1 LQDYD
6 WPGNVRE
13 LQNVIDRAVILAKGG
28 KLQFELPQRTNRDG
42 PVDRPPLAPGR
53 NGEAELSLDELAVR
67 EREIVSAAV
76 HRTNW
81 KIYGTDG
88 AAALLRIK
96 PTTLV
101 SKLKRLNIQRG
112 SA

>member
-1 LQDYD
+1 MRTVK
-6 WPGNVRE
+6 VR
-13 LQNVIDRAVILAKGG
+13 LIAA
-28 KLQFELPQRTNRDG
+28 TSRD
-42 PVDRPPLAPGR
+42 
-53 NGEAELSLDELAVR
+53 GEAEAEPSLDELAVR

-76 HRTNW
+76 RRTNW

-101 SKLKRLNIQRG
+101 SKMKRLNIQRG
-112 SA
+112 SD